1 MNKSKIENLEEDKVT
16 KERLELGRRGE
27 DIAARFLKKMG
38 YKIIE
43 RNFRCRIGEI
53 DIIAFEKGVL
63 IFIEIKTRTSDSFA
77 PPQLSVNR
85 LKQQKIINSALSY
98 LVQKRITGIDCRFD
112 IIAITFPADIKK
124 GEKVTLIKDAFRV
137 ERW

>member
-1 MNKSKIENLEEDKVT
+1 MT
-16 KERLELGRRGE
+16 KERLELGRKGE
-27 DIAARFLKKMG
+27 DIATRFLKKTG

-43 RNFRCRIGEI
+43 RNFKCRLGEI
-53 DIIAFEKGVL
+53 DLIAFEKGVL
-63 IFIEIKTRTSDSFA
+63 IFIEIKTRTSYSFV

-85 LKQQKIINSALSY
+85 IKQKKIINSALSY

-112 IIAITFPADIKK
+112 IITIIFPTDLNK

-137 ERW
+137 

>member
-1 MNKSKIENLEEDKVT
+1 MT

-63 IFIEIKTRTSDSFA
+63 IFIEIKTRTSDTFA

-98 LVQKRITGIDCRFD
+98 LVQKKITGIDCRFD
-112 IIAITFPADIKK
+112 IITITFPPDLKK

>member
-1 MNKSKIENLEEDKVT
+1 MT

-112 IIAITFPADIKK
+112 IIAITSPADIKK
-124 GEKVTLIKDAFRV
+124 GEKVTLIKDAFRM